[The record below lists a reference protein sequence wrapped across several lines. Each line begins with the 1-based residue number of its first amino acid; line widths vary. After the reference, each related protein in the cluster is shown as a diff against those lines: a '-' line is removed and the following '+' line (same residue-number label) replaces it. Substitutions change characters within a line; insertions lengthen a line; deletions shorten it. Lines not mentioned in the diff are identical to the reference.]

1 MLSRLFGGIRVS
13 EKPVQEQEQAPAAKE
28 PQRSGTGRGLDVSF
42 TADYPFPCL
51 WDAKDSDGEDEDDV
65 ITGSFDED
73 EDQVQPLDPGKLRLS
88 SVGPMHAVGPD
99 GQELVSANTR
109 TPGAVNVLIRL
120 QSDQP
125 TACSKCDL
133 PPGADLPASTRQQT
147 DAVQCSSSTTT
158 TYLLMLFNTS

>member
-28 PQRSGTGRGLDVSF
+28 PQRSGTGSALDVSF

-51 WDAKDSDGEDEDDV
+51 WDAKDSDVEDEDDV

-99 GQELVSANTR
+99 GQELVGANTH
-109 TPGAVNVLIRL
+109 TPGAAHVLIRL

-125 TACSKCDL
+125 TACSNCDL
-133 PPGADLPASTRQQT
+133 SPGADLPAIVRNAAQM
-147 DAVQCSSSTTT
+147 QCNAAATAP
-158 TYLLMLFNTS
+158 TS